1 MPNTVLPKHGV
12 TGGVSLSEEQVQKF
26 FTFIKDKKPEIGK
39 VFRAGKKVKDKE
51 YRDVE
56 IFSIDEDQEDL
67 YQILNTVA
75 SMVNLYFR
83 YDIDGIEKA
92 QIMKYSAPYGGY
104 NWHIDIGAEG
114 IALNRKI
121 GVSILLN
128 DDYKGGEIMFRSGD
142 KEEGI
147 KPPTGN
153 TVAFSS
159 FIPHKVNPITKG
171 ERYVLVAWFTGPP
184 FK

>member
-1 MPNTVLPKHGV
+1 MPDLFLPKHGV
-12 TGGVSLSEEQVQKF
+12 TSGISLSEEQIQKF
-26 FTFIKDKKPEIGK
+26 FAFIKDKKPEIGK
-39 VFRAGKKVKDKE
+39 VFHAGKKVENKK

-56 IFSIDEDQEDL
+56 IFFIDEAQEDL

-75 SMVNLYFR
+75 TTVNLYFR
-83 YDIDGIEKA
+83 YEIDGIEKA
-92 QIMKYSAPYGGY
+92 QIMKYSAPSQGY

-147 KPPTGN
+147 KPSTGKM
-153 TVAFSS
+153 VAFSS
-159 FIPHKVNPITKG
+159 FISHKVNPITKG
-171 ERYVLVAWFTGPP
+171 DRYVVVAWFTGPP

>member
-1 MPNTVLPKHGV
+1 MSDLSLPKHGV
-12 TGGVSLSEEQVQKF
+12 TGDISLSEEQVQKF
-26 FTFIKDKKPEIGK
+26 FSFIKGKKPETGK
-39 VFRAGKKVKDKE
+39 VFRGNEKVKDIK
-51 YRDVE
+51 YRDVK

-67 YQILNTVA
+67 YEILNTVA
-75 SMVNLYFR
+75 NTVNLYFK
-83 YDIDGIEKA
+83 YEIDGIEKA
-92 QIMKYSAPYGGY
+92 QIMKYSAPSQGY

-114 IALNRKI
+114 IALKRKI

-128 DDYKGGEIMFRSGD
+128 DNYEGGEIMFRSGD

-147 KPPTGN
+147 KPSTGEM
-153 TVAFSS
+153 VSFSS

-171 ERYVLVAWFTGPP
+171 DRYVVVAWFTGPP